1 MAASL
6 APVALNHVES
16 SSKLARG
23 ERAVLL
29 SPLLNLETRMVDP
42 QQPAPK
48 STTGKA
54 FGDMTGGEK
63 VTFLWKAV
71 VMLITG
77 GFVFPNIF
85 VE

>member
-1 MAASL
+1 
-6 APVALNHVES
+6 
-16 SSKLARG
+16 
-23 ERAVLL
+23 
-29 SPLLNLETRMVDP
+29 MVDP

>member
-1 MAASL
+1 MI
-6 APVALNHVES
+6 
-16 SSKLARG
+16 
-23 ERAVLL
+23 L
-29 SPLLNLETRMVDP
+29 SPLLNLEIRMVDP
-42 QQPAPK
+42 QQPTPI

-63 VTFLWKAV
+63 FTFLWKAF

-77 GFVFPNIF
+77 GFVYPNIF